1 MSKDIAVIILNWNG
15 EKLIKRFLPS
25 VRKYT
30 NRDIADIIIADNGS
44 TDDSVKI
51 IKRDFPDMKLIRFGK
66 NHGYAEGY
74 NIAIEQTDY
83 KYTLLLNSDV
93 EVCEGWLEALY
104 NYCEENPDT
113 AACQPKILSVVKPNM
128 FEYAGAAGGYIDKM
142 GYLYCR
148 GRIFDTIE
156 EDKGQYDQVTDIFW
170 ASGAALMVRTEVY
183 NRAGGLDGLFFAH
196 MEEIDL
202 CWRIQQEGYKIK
214 VVPESVVYHLGGG
227 TLDASN
233 PRKTFLNFR
242 NNLLLLYKNLPKKGR
257 RKKLFVRRL
266 YDTLALFMFLAKGEF
281 RNAKAVLRAHND
293 FRRMKRLYTPP
304 KDIANLLKGD
314 KNAERNIIIEYFLQ
328 GRKKFSDL
336 K

>member
-1 MSKDIAVIILNWNG
+1 MTKDVAVIILNWNG
-15 EKLIKRFLPS
+15 AELLRRFLPS
-25 VRKYT
+25 VCRYT

-44 TDDSVKI
+44 TDNSIEVIKNEFPEVK
-51 IKRDFPDMKLIRFGK
+51 LLSLGK

-74 NIAIEQTDY
+74 NIAIEETAY

-93 EVCEGWLEALY
+93 EVRAGWLEPLY
-104 NYCEENPDT
+104 NYCEENEDT
-113 AACQPKILSVVKPNM
+113 AACQPKILSCVNPEM

-148 GRIFDTIE
+148 GRMFDTIE
-156 EDKGQYDQVTDIFW
+156 RDNGQYNQVEDIFW
-170 ASGAALMVRTEVY
+170 ASGAALMVRTDVY
-183 NRAGGLDGLFFAH
+183 MKVGGLDGLFFAH

-202 CWRIQQEGYKIK
+202 CWRINIEGYKIK
-214 VVPESVVYHLGGG
+214 YIPDSAVYHLGGG
-227 TLDASN
+227 TLNAGN

-257 RKKLFVRRL
+257 AKKLFIRRL

-281 RNAKAVLRAHND
+281 KNARAVFKAHSD
-293 FRRMKRLYTPP
+293 YRRMKRLYTPP
-304 KDIANLLKGD
+304 KYIPNLLQGN
-314 KNAERNIIIEYFLQ
+314 KNVERNVIVEYFLQ
-328 GRKKFSDL
+328 GHKKFTDL